1 MTDGKG
7 QKTSYTY
14 DNLDR
19 ITQILSAGATSCSSR
34 STCTSFIYDG
44 AGNLTSRTDA
54 TGTTTFA
61 YDSLNRLTRKSL
73 PDATTACAGS
83 NPAGITFNYDL
94 ASNLTAY
101 CDAGGQLSYG
111 YDAANRL
118 GALAEPGGSQQGGI
132 CTASPCSHFLY
143 NDNDR
148 RTQAVFPGGAT
159 LNLSYDNAGNQTT
172 AVGKDANQAVLTS
185 FRYSY
190 NTGTKDTALRQTVAE
205 ADQVFT
211 GTTTYGYDAFNRLT
225 SATNTKVGNLSY
237 GYDPAGNRTSDNS
250 GTYSYNPADE
260 LTASP
265 GVANWS
271 YDANGNLIGNAA
283 GASISYNS
291 QNQSTAITY
300 GGQTLS
306 PLSYADVGQT
316 ERVQAG
322 STSYASSSFGVQIA
336 RTGGSSTY
344 YTRDNQ
350 GNLLGERTA
359 SHQYYYLKDAL
370 GSMVA
375 VINGNGTTV
384 ANRYGYDP
392 YGKSTYKTET
402 ASNPWQYA
410 GGYVDS
416 TGLIKFGAR
425 YYDPGLGRWTQR
437 DPIAGNIAN
446 PSSQNRYPYI
456 GCNPVNASD
465 PSGTSPCGAVSLF
478 LGGVATGGAFIPG
491 YGVVVGTTL
500 GVASF
505 IFGYMDLTDTC
516 GGPPQ
521 PPGPPGVQPGTP
533 YP

>member
-1 MTDGKG
+1 M
-7 QKTSYTY
+7 
-14 DNLDR
+14 
-19 ITQILSAGATSCSSR
+19 
-34 STCTSFIYDG
+34 
-44 AGNLTSRTDA
+44 
-54 TGTTTFA
+54 
-61 YDSLNRLTRKSL
+61 
-73 PDATTACAGS
+73 
-83 NPAGITFNYDL
+83 
-94 ASNLTAY
+94 
-101 CDAGGQLSYG
+101 
-111 YDAANRL
+111 
-118 GALAEPGGSQQGGI
+118 
-132 CTASPCSHFLY
+132 
-143 NDNDR
+143 
-148 RTQAVFPGGAT
+148 
-159 LNLSYDNAGNQTT
+159 
-172 AVGKDANQAVLTS
+172 LTS
-185 FRYSY
+185 FRYTY

-410 GGYVDS
+410 GGYLDS
-416 TGLIKFGAR
+416 TGLIKFGTR
-425 YYDPGLGRWTQR
+425 YYDPGLGRWTQS
-437 DPIAGNIAN
+437 DLIAGNIAN
-446 PSSQNRYPYI
+446 PSSQNRYPYV

-465 PSGTSPCGAVSLF
+465 PSGTSPCGAVALF

-491 YGVVVGTTL
+491 YGIVVGTTL

-505 IFGYMDLTDTC
+505 IFGYMDITDTC